1 MLPLAAA
8 LRPVRV
14 RPLAAECLEDRCLPA
29 GNVVATFIDGDLQV
43 AGDRLN
49 NAIEIRSAGADLLVR
64 SLDTTRINGQTEVVF
79 LGGALLLHDLR
90 VVMGTGHDRLFVSDL
105 LVAGDAL
112 LGRGQVDTVFDAGND
127 LVVLENVGVG
137 GDLKINTG
145 AGADRVCLDFVAV
158 LGETELRGGAGND
171 QIKMIDTALVELTLD
186 AGSGRDCVDII
197 DSTIGGPSNVRLGA
211 GDDKLRILGDTIVSS
226 GTFLQGNSGRD
237 RLVLDDE
244 ATLLGFPLLNSLE
257 IRQTV

>member
-79 LGGALLLHDLR
+79 LGGAILLHDLR

-158 LGETELRGGAGND
+158 LGGTELRGGAGND
-171 QIKMIDTALVELTLD
+171 QIKTIDTALVELTLD
-186 AGSGRDCVDII
+186 AGSGQDCVDII